1 MTVHCAVLL
10 HCSKQAI
17 VEKEDVKIDFYKTL
31 GPLINSECIF
41 ASNTSSLAISNMA
54 IASGRPDRFVG
65 LHFFNPV
72 QVMKLVEVI
81 STSHTDP
88 AVTQLIAEFG
98 KRIGK
103 VTVNCGDT
111 PGFIVNR
118 LLVPFLAQVCCCC
131 CCKGSSFAKGSAM

>member
-1 MTVHCAVLL
+1 M
-10 HCSKQAI
+10 
-17 VEKEDVKIDFYKTL
+17 KIDFYKAL

-72 QVMKLVEVI
+72 QVMKLVEII
-81 STSHTDP
+81 STSHTNP
-88 AVTQLIAEFG
+88 AVTQLVTEFG

-131 CCKGSSFAKGSAM
+131 CRHCNRSDKHQWERYNNSSSI